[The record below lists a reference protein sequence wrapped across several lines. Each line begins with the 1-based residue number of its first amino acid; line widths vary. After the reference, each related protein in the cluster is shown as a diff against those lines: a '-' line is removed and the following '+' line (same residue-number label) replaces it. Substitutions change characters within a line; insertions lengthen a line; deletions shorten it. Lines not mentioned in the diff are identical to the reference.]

1 MKVFVTGADGFIGS
15 HLVEKLINE
24 EIKNIISL
32 KNLTDEEIKK
42 ANNIVRSNYVFNLET
57 PTQLSSF
64 FGNELLWGR
73 KNSMMKIESYLNYWN
88 DLNNFK
94 EVINFLRK
102 DKFTLI
108 ASSAK

>member
-1 MKVFVTGADGFIGS
+1 M
-15 HLVEKLINE
+15 VEKLINE

-57 PTQLSSF
+57 STQLSSF

-73 KNSMMKIESYLNYWN
+73 KNSIDKIENYLSYWN
-88 DLNNFK
+88 NLINFK
-94 EVINFLRK
+94 EIINFIDK
-102 DKFTLI
+102 DKYTLL
-108 ASSAK
+108 ASPKK